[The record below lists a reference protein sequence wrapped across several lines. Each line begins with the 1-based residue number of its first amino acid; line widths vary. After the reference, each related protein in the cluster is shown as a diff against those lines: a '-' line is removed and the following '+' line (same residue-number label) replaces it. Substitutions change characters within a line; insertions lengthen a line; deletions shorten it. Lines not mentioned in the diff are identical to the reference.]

1 MRKVS
6 SEELNEM
13 LEKHELWLNR
23 EKGGERADLSY
34 TDLAYDEFICA
45 NLKRINLKGAN
56 LQYADL
62 SFADL
67 RRADLRYADLRY
79 ANLNSSIAEY
89 ADLGGADLA
98 YTDLSDTNLSY
109 ASLVN
114 ANLTNADSNNA
125 KLNHANL
132 KHAILRGANLRGA
145 DLSDVKT
152 NIYTIGYNL
161 ACPEKG
167 SFIGY
172 KKADNCIVELLILE
186 DSKRSSATSVKC
198 RCDKAKVLHIINI
211 ETDSY
216 KEEVRSD
223 YDENFVYRV
232 GEIVSVDDY
241 DNDRWNECSTGI
253 HFFVSKQDAIN
264 YQ

>member
-1 MRKVS
+1 MRNIS
-6 SEELNEM
+6 PEELNEM

-45 NLKRINLKGAN
+45 NLKHIN
-56 LQYADL
+56 LQY
-62 SFADL
+62 ADL
-67 RRADLRYADLRY
+67 RRADLRRADLSYANLKSADLRG
-79 ANLNSSIAEY
+79 ANLRESNLSNANLTY
-89 ADLGGADLA
+89 A
-98 YTDLSDTNLSY
+98 DLSDTNLSY

-114 ANLTNADSNNA
+114 ANLTNADINSA

-172 KKADNCIVELLILE
+172 KKANNCIVELLILE

-216 KEEVRSD
+216 KEKVHSD

-232 GEIVSVDDY
+232 GEIVSVDDFD
-241 DNDRWNECSTGI
+241 DNRWNECSTGI

-264 YQ
+264 YK

>member
-13 LEKHELWLNR
+13 LENHELWLNR
-23 EKGGERADLSY
+23 EGGERADLSY
-34 TDLAYDEFICA
+34 TDLTYDEFICA
-45 NLKRINLKGAN
+45 NLKRINL
-56 LQYADL
+56 QYADL
-62 SFADL
+62 SYADL
-67 RRADLRYADLRY
+67 RRADLSYANLKSADLKGANLKESNLSNANLTYADLSD
-79 ANLNSSIAEY
+79 ANLR
-89 ADLGGADLA
+89 
-98 YTDLSDTNLSY
+98 Y

-161 ACPEKG
+161 ACPETG

-172 KKADNCIVELLILE
+172 KKAGSCIVELLILE

-223 YDENFVYRV
+223 YDESFVYRV

-241 DNDRWNECSTGI
+241 DDDRWNECSRGI

-264 YQ
+264 YK